1 MSRSVAAVPT
11 FCTMNGVCH
20 PVGPP
25 SMRVTFGRY
34 TVIVVGAAF
43 CDAATWV
50 SAGDARSPVNA
61 SASVVTVSTARGTTP
76 VIASRL
82 SDISSLL
89 VVEEVFAK
97 GALHHARPRRR
108 HRQGK

>member
-25 SMRVTFGRY
+25 SMRVMFGRY
-34 TVIVVGAAF
+34 TVIVGAAF
-43 CDAATWV
+43 CDAATCV
-50 SAGDARSPVNA
+50 IVGDARSPVKARAN
-61 SASVVTVSTARGTTP
+61 VSTMIAARGTTP
-76 VIASRL
+76 VVATLL

-89 VVEEVFAK
+89 VVEEVRAK
-97 GALHHARPRRR
+97 GGR
-108 HRQGK
+108 HRTRP